1 MPALQEREGDFSV
14 RVGVIGAGHWHV
26 GIYYLPYLAQM
37 EDVVVVALA
46 DPSAETLERRRPLAP
61 GAKAYLDY
69 REMLDMERAD
79 FVFAHAAHC
88 EMTELAADLVEAGM
102 PFHMEKPM
110 GLEAGAL
117 AKVAEAAEAKGLFV
131 SVPLV
136 SRYFGAA
143 ARLLDKADEAGEAFH
158 YYYRQ
163 LAGPPERYR
172 AWGVPWMLDPAM
184 AGPGPWF
191 NFGPHA
197 VDLMLA
203 MTGWQPR
210 KVFARASHALHGE
223 AVPDLVS
230 VEIDGGDGRIG
241 VVEVGYT
248 LEKGYERQVTL
259 STDKLHYSGPGDVG
273 TIAWRDGRA
282 EVVDGP
288 VEDESYRL
296 YTRDVVRRFREGEG
310 PKVGIGQMVK
320 VLRVLCAGSKAIE
333 TGEAVEVE

>member
-1 MPALQEREGDFSV
+1 MRL

-26 GIYYLPYLAQM
+26 EIYYLPALAEM
-37 EDVVVVALA
+37 DDVEVVALA
-46 DPSAETLERRRPLAP
+46 DPAAETLERRKPLAP
-61 GAKAYLDY
+61 GAKTYVDY
-69 REMLDMERAD
+69 REMLDVERPD
-79 FVFAHAAHC
+79 FVFAHAPHC
-88 EMTELAADLVEAGM
+88 GMTELAAYLVEAGM

-110 GLEAGAL
+110 GLDAGAL

-143 ARLLDKADEAGEAFH
+143 ARLIEGKDDAGDAFH
-158 YYYRQ
+158 YHYRQ
-163 LAGPPERYR
+163 LAGPPDRYR
-172 AWGVPWMLDPAM
+172 AWGVDWMLDPEK

-197 VDLMLA
+197 VDLMLG

-230 VEIDGGDGRIG
+230 VQIDGGDGRIG

-273 TIAWRDGRA
+273 TIAWRDGRE

-288 VEDESYRL
+288 IEDESYRL
-296 YTRDVVRRFREGEG
+296 YTRDVVRRVKAGEP

-320 VLRVLCAGSKAIE
+320 VLRVLCAGRTALE
-333 TGEAVEVE
+333 RGEAAEVEGE

>member
-1 MPALQEREGDFSV
+1 
-14 RVGVIGAGHWHV
+14 
-26 GIYYLPYLAQM
+26 M

-117 AKVAEAAEAKGLFV
+117 AKVA
-131 SVPLV
+131 
-136 SRYFGAA
+136 
-143 ARLLDKADEAGEAFH
+143 EAGEAFH

>member
-1 MPALQEREGDFSV
+1 M

-26 GIYYLPYLAQM
+26 EIYYLPYLCGP
-37 EDVVVVALA
+37 EDRLEMDDVEVVAIA
-46 DPSAETLERRRPLAP
+46 DPSAETLERRKPLAP
-61 GAKAYLDY
+61 AAKAYLDY
-69 REMLDMERAD
+69 REMLEAERPD
-79 FVFAHAAHC
+79 FVFAHAPHC
-88 EMTELAADLVEAGM
+88 DMTGVARYLVDAGM

-110 GLEAGAL
+110 GLDAAAL
-117 AKVAEAAEAKGLFV
+117 ATVAEAAEAKRLFV

-143 ARLLDKADEAGEAFH
+143 AKLIERAGEAGEAFH

-163 LAGPPERYR
+163 LAGPPDRYR
-172 AWGVPWMLDPAM
+172 AWGVPWMLDPVK

-203 MTGWQPR
+203 MTGWRPR

-248 LEKGYERQVTL
+248 LEQGYERQVTL
-259 STDKLHYSGPGDVG
+259 STEKLHYSGPGDVG
-273 TIAWRDGRA
+273 TIEWRDGRS
-282 EVVDGP
+282 EVVDRP

-296 YTRDVVRRFREGEG
+296 YTRDVVRRVRDGEG

-320 VLRVLCAGSKAIE
+320 VLRVLCAGRTALE
-333 TGEAVEVE
+333 AGEVAEVEWE